1 LIKFEDGSHI
11 ESGAKVYAH
20 LQQVS
25 YDCSTSSKISVQTGE
40 EVETKDN
47 LISVYPNPFK
57 NEMTVDY
64 TIKEEVQTSLY
75 LINAVGKRIH
85 TFFESNIIPIGQ
97 YKVDFTSD
105 NLGTGVY
112 YIVLESTNGIFTS
125 KVINLKWLSKYHH

>member
-1 LIKFEDGSHI
+1 MQAGTLIKFEDGSHI

-25 YDCSTSSKISVQTGE
+25 YDCSTSSKISIQIDD
-40 EVETKDN
+40 EVEIKDN

-75 LINAVGKRIH
+75 LINTVGERIH
-85 TFFESNIIPIGQ
+85 TFFENKIIPIGQ
-97 YKVDFTSD
+97 YRVDFIPD
-105 NLGTGVY
+105 NLSTGVY
-112 YIVLESTNGIFTS
+112 YIVLESNNGIFTS
-125 KVINLKWLSKYHH
+125 KVINLK